1 MRITKIK
8 FENWRGFRGV
18 SEFNL
23 SNVVV
28 ISGRNG
34 LGKSTFADA
43 VSFVLCG
50 CNATGVTD
58 FERRPVAD
66 KQPMR
71 GGVYAVTLTVE
82 NDGEVTTLTRGER
95 DVETRKRGSVET
107 TYRSEGIREVD
118 GIPVSVAEFDAAVAK
133 YCNGQQVK
141 GLTFADWIFGLPVNQ
156 RRAYLL
162 GLVDGMERAQIEA
175 RASLESGNI
184 TTEFKEG
191 ETAAMFK
198 KRVVARVSE
207 MKKENE
213 SNTAKIEENFAQLTN
228 VTAPTEEEIK
238 SVNAELSAVKTAKA
252 SEEVTKHLAEINRLE
267 KEKAEYIA
275 KIREDNEKTIADLK
289 KKRNDYSFKLDDL
302 KHELRRNNGDL
313 TRLNQEREELAK
325 KFNDAKIAYSE
336 ARAALAEV
344 PEIPIICPCC
354 GQTIPDH
361 LRSEWQAKEIAK
373 ITEEKN
379 GKLQLILRNAEN
391 VKTKLDSNAK
401 QVEELNSKQIKIADE
416 ISAIEVNVKKIADEM
431 KEYEAVIELA
441 EATDYMAE
449 RQDQI
454 DYHRRQIQRIE
465 EAGASDEEEKK
476 RRVAELQQKLQELQ
490 EAKTKAEADN
500 KRRARILELQEA
512 NKRIADEIASA
523 EQRKMRAEQY
533 ERLLA
538 EGITDSVNAKFP
550 AGIQWVFSE
559 EQVNGGINDV
569 AEAYVNGVNIRDI
582 NNAEKIKSKLAIT
595 IALQDAHG
603 VNVPIFVDNAESVN
617 DFPCYGDAR
626 QIIRLEVSDE
636 EQLTFQQSF

>member
-18 SEFNL
+18 SEYDLND
-23 SNVVV
+23 VRG

-50 CNATGVTD
+50 CNAAGVTD

-71 GGVYAVTLTVE
+71 GGVYAVTLTVK

-118 GIPVSVAEFDAAVAK
+118 GVPVSVAEFDATVAK

-207 MKKENE
+207 MKKESA

-228 VTAPTEEEIK
+228 VTAPTEEEVK
-238 SVNAELSAVKTAKA
+238 TVNDELAAIKTAKA

-275 KIREDNEKTIADLK
+275 KVKGDVDAKRMKLR
-289 KKRNDYSFKLDDL
+289 KKRDEISYKLDDDRRAL
-302 KHELRRNNGDL
+302 KMC
-313 TRLNQEREELAK
+313 ERDIASATAQQADMSK
-325 KFNDAKIAYSE
+325 KFDDARVTYAE
-336 ARAALAEV
+336 ARAALKEV
-344 PEIPIICPCC
+344 PEAPLICPCC
-354 GQTIPDH
+354 GQAIPDH
-361 LRSEWQAKEIAK
+361 LREEWQLKEIAK
-373 ITEEKN
+373 IREAKSSR
-379 GKLQLILRNAEN
+379 LQLILENAERL
-391 VKTKLDSNAK
+391 KTNIASLNAEIERLNAK
-401 QVEELNSKQIKIADE
+401 SEVLQKDIATGQKEIASLNAEIDAVGAELDM
-416 ISAIEVNVKKIADEM
+416 V
-431 KEYEAVIELA
+431 
-441 EATDYMAE
+441 EATDFVAE

-454 DYHRRQIQRIE
+454 DSHRRQILRIE

-476 RRVAELQQKLQELQ
+476 RRVAELQEKLQELQ
-490 EAKTKAEADN
+490 AAKAKADEDR
-500 KRRARILELQEA
+500 KRQDRILILQEE
-512 NKRIADEIASA
+512 NKHIADEIASA
-523 EQRKMRAEQY
+523 EQKKMRAELY

-582 NNAEKIKSKLAIT
+582 NNAEKIKSKLAISV
-595 IALQDAHG
+595 ALQDAHG
-603 VNVPIFVDNAESVN
+603 VNLPIFVDNAESVN
-617 DFPCYGDAR
+617 DFPDYGDIR
-626 QIIRLEVSDE
+626 QIIALCVTNQEK
-636 EQLTFQQSF
+636 LTLY